1 MIEGADPTKWGLG
14 TWLLAFGM
22 SFAGGILSWIVKI
35 RAGHARAF
43 NFVEMVMELIICGIV
58 GFIAFMAADGLGQP
72 PSLCAVA
79 AGIGGNMGTRL
90 TTLVERWIVKRF
102 E

>member
-1 MIEGADPTKWGLG
+1 MIEGADPTKWGVG

-22 SFAGGILSWIVKI
+22 SFAGGILSRLAKI

-43 NFVEMVMELIICGIV
+43 NFAETTIELTVSGIV
-58 GFIAFMAADGLGQP
+58 GLLAFMAADGMGQP

-79 AGIGGNMGTRL
+79 AGIGGNMGIRL
-90 TTLVERWIVKRF
+90 TQLAERWITKRF
-102 E
+102 G